1 MGGWATD
8 GLRPGRWYRG
18 SRQRLRRI
26 RLRDNWSL
34 ELWLLIAW
42 VAFLLFVVVPWMVRQ
57 GR

>member
-1 MGGWATD
+1 
-8 GLRPGRWYRG
+8 
-18 SRQRLRRI
+18 LRRI